1 MTSPGQGRAQCHLFL
16 RRVSLLRGGVPPG
29 GNHRQKVYNAKWIWS
44 TQCSC
49 VKVPEDPGPKLQE
62 LREAEWCQSRW
73 WTKYCLTILFLYF
86 VFIVWMELSKIHH
99 YKLWSFSLPSP
110 LPIASLGTY
119 DPSTFK
125 LDGEEAVPDPVE
137 DSPDVPAPTKC
148 GSCGRVVIVS
158 PLK

>member
-1 MTSPGQGRAQCHLFL
+1 
-16 RRVSLLRGGVPPG
+16 
-29 GNHRQKVYNAKWIWS
+29 
-44 TQCSC
+44 
-49 VKVPEDPGPKLQE
+49 
-62 LREAEWCQSRW
+62 
-73 WTKYCLTILFLYF
+73 
-86 VFIVWMELSKIHH
+86 MELSKIHH

-148 GSCGRVVIVS
+148 GSCRRVVILCLLS
-158 PLK
+158 NRRKSRSQMKDPARRMSLKMFSAKQRT

>member
-1 MTSPGQGRAQCHLFL
+1 MDYKRHHCNPG
-16 RRVSLLRGGVPPG
+16 
-29 GNHRQKVYNAKWIWS
+29 
-44 TQCSC
+44 
-49 VKVPEDPGPKLQE
+49 
-62 LREAEWCQSRW
+62 
-73 WTKYCLTILFLYF
+73 F
-86 VFIVWMELSKIHH
+86 VL
-99 YKLWSFSLPSP
+99 SLPSP